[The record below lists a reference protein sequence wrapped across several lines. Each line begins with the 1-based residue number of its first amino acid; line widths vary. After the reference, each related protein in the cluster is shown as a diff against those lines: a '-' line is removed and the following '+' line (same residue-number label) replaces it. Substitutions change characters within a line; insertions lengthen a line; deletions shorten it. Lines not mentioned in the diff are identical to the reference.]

1 MIDLSIC
8 NYTYDTSAS
17 TWHTYLIQNVILT
30 TIKYHRSKLITYK
43 QYFTKD
49 FGLYGAILNLMALF
63 RSDSRHNDRVDS
75 LPVYLL
81 QGPVRGLIT

>member
-43 QYFTKD
+43 KIFYEGFWFIWCNFKFEGVVSERFQT
-49 FGLYGAILNLMALF
+49 
-63 RSDSRHNDRVDS
+63 
-75 LPVYLL
+75 
-81 QGPVRGLIT
+81 

>member
-49 FGLYGAILNLMALF
+49 FGLYGAILNLKGAIPDIMTELIVYRSISF
-63 RSDSRHNDRVDS
+63 RA
-75 LPVYLL
+75 
-81 QGPVRGLIT
+81 Q